1 MVKKIRSRKR
11 GRPKIDRPLRDKGTP
26 ESLIKRLALVG
37 DGDITMSSTPIDVM
51 YTRKI
56 INPNQYNAGLTYWYL
71 YTRVFGKP
79 YPQSNTGKLLSPI
92 SSRSVESIIKRKD
105 IEHHTLLDECLTFI
119 KKEVGLRGYN
129 LMRAVIVFQQYPN
142 YLSYLKPKPRDN
154 PKKMI
159 IRDALDSIIKFFD
172 TKKRKR

>member
-1 MVKKIRSRKR
+1 MAKKIRSRKR
-11 GRPKIDRPLRDKGTP
+11 GRPRIDRPLRDKGTP
-26 ESLIKRLALVG
+26 EQQIRRLALVG
-37 DGDITMSSTPIDVM
+37 GGDPTMSSTPIDVM

-56 INPNQYNAGLTYWYL
+56 INPNQYHAGLTYWYL

-92 SSRSVESIIKRKD
+92 SGRSVESIVKRKD
-105 IEHHTLLDECLTFI
+105 IEHHTLLGECLTFI

-129 LMRAVIVFQQYPN
+129 LMREVIIFQQYPN
-142 YLSYLKPKPRDN
+142 YLLYLKPKTRDN

>member
-1 MVKKIRSRKR
+1 MARKGRSTKR

-51 YTRKI
+51 YTRNI

-92 SSRSVESIIKRKD
+92 SGRSVESI
-105 IEHHTLLDECLTFI
+105 
-119 KKEVGLRGYN
+119 V
-129 LMRAVIVFQQYPN
+129 
-142 YLSYLKPKPRDN
+142 
-154 PKKMI
+154 
-159 IRDALDSIIKFFD
+159 
-172 TKKRKR
+172 KKRM

>member
-1 MVKKIRSRKR
+1 MAKKIRSRKR
-11 GRPKIDRPLRDKGTP
+11 GRPRIDRPLRDKGTP

-37 DGDITMSSTPIDVM
+37 EGDPTMSSTPIDVM
-51 YTRKI
+51 FTRKI

-92 SSRSVESIIKRKD
+92 SGRSVESIIKRKD

-119 KKEVGLRGYN
+119 
-129 LMRAVIVFQQYPN
+129 
-142 YLSYLKPKPRDN
+142 
-154 PKKMI
+154 
-159 IRDALDSIIKFFD
+159 
-172 TKKRKR
+172 